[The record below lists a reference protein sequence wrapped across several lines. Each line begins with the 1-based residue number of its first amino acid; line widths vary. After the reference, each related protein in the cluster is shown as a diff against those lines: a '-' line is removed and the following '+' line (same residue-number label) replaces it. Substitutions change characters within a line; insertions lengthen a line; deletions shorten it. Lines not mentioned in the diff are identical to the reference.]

1 MKNKKRILIGKIG
14 LDGHDNGIRIVSKWL
29 ADAGFEVIY
38 LGLYNTPE
46 GVIRAVIQENADLIG
61 CSFLGGEHLFY
72 CKKLLHLLRENG
84 LGDKK
89 LIVGGVI
96 PPEDVKAL
104 KAMGI
109 SAIFTPGTMRDTI
122 IQKVNDGS
130 QDLNQLQFPPT
141 LSLSPLGRGIG

>member
-1 MKNKKRILIGKIG
+1 MKNRKRILIGKIG

-46 GVIRAVIQENADLIG
+46 GVIRTVIQENADLIG

-84 LGDKK
+84 LGNKK

-96 PPEDVKAL
+96 PPDDVKAL
-104 KAMGI
+104 KAMGV
-109 SAIFTPGTMRDTI
+109 SAIFTSGTMRETI
-122 IQKVNDGS
+122 IQKVNE
-130 QDLNQLQFPPT
+130 LVKT
-141 LSLSPLGRGIG
+141 

>member
-1 MKNKKRILIGKIG
+1 MKNRKRILIGKIG

-46 GVIRAVIQENADLIG
+46 GIVRAVLQENADLIG

-72 CKKLLHLLRENG
+72 CRKLLESLRQNG
-84 LGDKK
+84 LEDKK

-96 PPEDVKAL
+96 PPDDVKAL
-104 KAMGI
+104 RALGV

-122 IQKVNDGS
+122 IRKVNE
-130 QDLNQLQFPPT
+130 
-141 LSLSPLGRGIG
+141 LSKTY

>member
-1 MKNKKRILIGKIG
+1 MAIRKRILIGKVG

-38 LGLYNTPE
+38 LGLYNTPDAI
-46 GVIRAVIQENADLIG
+46 VQAVIQENADLVG

-72 CKKLLHLLRENG
+72 CQKLLQLLRQNG
-84 LGDKK
+84 LEDKK

-96 PPEDVKAL
+96 PPDDVKVL

-109 SAIFTPGTMRDTI
+109 SAIFTSGTMRNTI
-122 IQKVNDGS
+122 IQKVNE
-130 QDLNQLQFPPT
+130 
-141 LSLSPLGRGIG
+141 IVEA

>member
-1 MKNKKRILIGKIG
+1 MKKKKRILIGKIG

-46 GVIRAVIQENADLIG
+46 GMVKAVLQENADLIG

-72 CKKLLHLLRENG
+72 CRKLLQLLRQNG
-84 LGDKK
+84 LEDKK
-89 LIVGGVI
+89 LIIGGVV
-96 PPEDVKAL
+96 PPDDVKAL
-104 KAMGI
+104 NGLGV

-122 IQKVNDGS
+122 IQKVNE
-130 QDLNQLQFPPT
+130 LVET
-141 LSLSPLGRGIG
+141 

>member
-1 MKNKKRILIGKIG
+1 MINKRRILIGKIG

-38 LGLYNTPE
+38 LGLYNTPA
-46 GVIRAVIQENADLIG
+46 GIVKAVIQENADLIG

-72 CKKLLHLLRENG
+72 CQKLIQLLRQNG
-84 LGDKK
+84 LEDKK

-96 PPEDVKAL
+96 PPEDVKVL
-104 KAMGI
+104 EGMGI

-122 IQKVNDGS
+122 IQKVNG
-130 QDLNQLQFPPT
+130 LVE
-141 LSLSPLGRGIG
+141 G

>member
-1 MKNKKRILIGKIG
+1 MKKKKRILIGKIG

-46 GVIRAVIQENADLIG
+46 GMIKAVLHENADLIG

-72 CKKLLHLLRENG
+72 CQKLLQLLHQNG
-84 LGDKK
+84 LEDKK
-89 LIVGGVI
+89 LIIGGVV
-96 PPEDVKAL
+96 PPDDVKAL
-104 KAMGI
+104 KAMGV

-122 IQKVNDGS
+122 IQRVNELI
-130 QDLNQLQFPPT
+130 QA
-141 LSLSPLGRGIG
+141 

>member
-1 MKNKKRILIGKIG
+1 MRGKKRILIGKIG

-46 GVIRAVIQENADLIG
+46 GIVKAVVQENADLIG

-72 CKKLLHLLRENG
+72 CRKILHLLRQNG
-84 LGDKK
+84 LEDKK

-96 PPEDVKAL
+96 PPDDMQTL
-104 KAMGI
+104 KEMGV
-109 SAIFTPGTMRDTI
+109 SAIFTPGTMRNAI
-122 IQKVNDGS
+122 IQKVS
-130 QDLNQLQFPPT
+130 ELV
-141 LSLSPLGRGIG
+141 

>member
-1 MKNKKRILIGKIG
+1 MENRKRILIGKIG

-46 GVIRAVIQENADLIG
+46 GIVRAVIQENADLIG

-72 CKKLLHLLRENG
+72 CRKLLQLLRENG

-96 PPEDVKAL
+96 PPDDVKAL
-104 KAMGI
+104 KAMGV
-109 SAIFTPGTMRDTI
+109 SAIFTPGTMRETI
-122 IQKVNDGS
+122 IQKVNELAEG
-130 QDLNQLQFPPT
+130 
-141 LSLSPLGRGIG
+141 

>member
-1 MKNKKRILIGKIG
+1 MKNQKRILIGKVG

-29 ADAGFEVIY
+29 ADAGFEVVY
-38 LGLYNTPE
+38 LGLYNTPD
-46 GVIRAVIQENADLIG
+46 GMIQAVIQENVDLIG

-96 PPEDVKAL
+96 PPDDVKTL
-104 KAMGI
+104 KAMGV
-109 SAIFTPGTMRDTI
+109 SAIFTTGTMRDAVL
-122 IQKVNDGS
+122 QKMKELVEA
-130 QDLNQLQFPPT
+130 
-141 LSLSPLGRGIG
+141 

>member
-1 MKNKKRILIGKIG
+1 MKNKNRLLIGKIG

-29 ADAGFEVIY
+29 ADAGLEVIY

-46 GVIRAVIQENADLIG
+46 GIVRAVLQENADLIG

-84 LGDKK
+84 LEDKK
-89 LIVGGVI
+89 FIVGGVI
-96 PPEDVKAL
+96 PPDDVKAL
-104 KAMGI
+104 KAIGV

-122 IQKVNDGS
+122 IQKVNELVGA
-130 QDLNQLQFPPT
+130 
-141 LSLSPLGRGIG
+141 

>member
-1 MKNKKRILIGKIG
+1 MQNRKRILIGKIG

-84 LGDKK
+84 LGNKK

-96 PPEDVKAL
+96 PPDDVKAL
-104 KAMGI
+104 KAMGV
-109 SAIFTPGTMRDTI
+109 SAIFTSGTMRETI
-122 IQKVNDGS
+122 IQKVNE
-130 QDLNQLQFPPT
+130 LVKT
-141 LSLSPLGRGIG
+141 

>member
-46 GVIRAVIQENADLIG
+46 GIVRAVLQENADLIG

-84 LGDKK
+84 LEDKTF
-89 LIVGGVI
+89 IVGGVI
-96 PPEDVKAL
+96 PPDDVKAL
-104 KAMGI
+104 KAIGV

-122 IQKVNDGS
+122 IQKVNELVGA
-130 QDLNQLQFPPT
+130 
-141 LSLSPLGRGIG
+141 

>member
-1 MKNKKRILIGKIG
+1 
-14 LDGHDNGIRIVSKWL
+14 L

-46 GVIRAVIQENADLIG
+46 AIVQTVIQENVDLIG

-72 CKKLLHLLRENG
+72 CKKLLSLLRENG

-96 PPEDVKAL
+96 PPDDVKTL
-104 KAMGI
+104 KAMGV
-109 SAIFTPGTMRDTI
+109 SAIFISGTMRDTI
-122 IQKVNDGS
+122 LKKVND
-130 QDLNQLQFPPT
+130 LVEV
-141 LSLSPLGRGIG
+141 

>member
-46 GVIRAVIQENADLIG
+46 GIVRAVIQENADLIG

-72 CKKLLHLLRENG
+72 CQRLLQLLRQNG
-84 LGDKK
+84 LEDKK

-96 PPEDVKAL
+96 PPEDL
-104 KAMGI
+104 KLLKDMGV
-109 SAIFTPGTMRDTI
+109 SAIFTPGTMRETI
-122 IQKVNDGS
+122 VHKVKELAES
-130 QDLNQLQFPPT
+130 
-141 LSLSPLGRGIG
+141 

>member
-1 MKNKKRILIGKIG
+1 MRGKKRILIGKIG

-46 GVIRAVIQENADLIG
+46 GIVKAVVQENADLIG

-72 CKKLLHLLRENG
+72 CRKVLHLLRQNG
-84 LGDKK
+84 LEDKK

-96 PPEDVKAL
+96 PPDDVKTL
-104 KAMGI
+104 KEMGV
-109 SAIFTPGTMRDTI
+109 SAIFTPGTMRKAI
-122 IQKVNDGS
+122 IQKVNE
-130 QDLNQLQFPPT
+130 LT
-141 LSLSPLGRGIG
+141 EA

>member
-1 MKNKKRILIGKIG
+1 MEKSRRILIGKIG

-29 ADAGFEVIY
+29 ADAGYEVIY

-46 GVIRAVIQENADLIG
+46 GIVKAVLQENADLIG

-72 CKKLLHLLRENG
+72 CRKLLQLLRQNG
-84 LGDKK
+84 LEDKK

-96 PPEDVKAL
+96 PPDDVKAL
-104 KAMGI
+104 KEMGV

-122 IQKVNDGS
+122 LRKVNELVEG
-130 QDLNQLQFPPT
+130 
-141 LSLSPLGRGIG
+141 

>member
-1 MKNKKRILIGKIG
+1 MKNQKRILIGKVG

-29 ADAGFEVIY
+29 ADAGFEVVY
-38 LGLYNTPE
+38 VGLYNTPD
-46 GVIRAVIQENADLIG
+46 GMIQAVIQENVDLIG

-96 PPEDVKAL
+96 PPDDVKTL
-104 KAMGI
+104 KAMGV
-109 SAIFTPGTMRDTI
+109 SAIFTTGTMRDAVL
-122 IQKVNDGS
+122 QKMKELVEA
-130 QDLNQLQFPPT
+130 
-141 LSLSPLGRGIG
+141 

>member
-46 GVIRAVIQENADLIG
+46 GIVRAVLQENADLIG

-84 LGDKK
+84 LEDKK
-89 LIVGGVI
+89 FIVGGVI
-96 PPEDVKAL
+96 PPDDVKAL
-104 KAMGI
+104 KAIGV

-122 IQKVNDGS
+122 IQRVNELVGA
-130 QDLNQLQFPPT
+130 
-141 LSLSPLGRGIG
+141 